1 VLPFDNMSDDTEQE
15 YVADGLAE
23 DITTMLSNLRWLFVV
38 ARNSAFTFKGRAVN
52 IIDVGRELGVRYV
65 LEGSV
70 RKAGRRIRVTTQL
83 IDASNGN
90 HIWADRYGRILDDI
104 FEIQDDITRKVVGML
119 ETEIAGAE
127 QVASLQRPAS
137 LDAWTAYQ
145 RGMSRMAKNYEPAEL
160 RQSVTDFET
169 AVEQPPPPPAP
180 GPQGHRPCR

>member
-1 VLPFDNMSDDTEQE
+1 MTNPKAELAQPDRPSIVVLPFDNMSDDTEQE

-104 FEIQDDITRKVVGML
+104 FEI
-119 ETEIAGAE
+119 
-127 QVASLQRPAS
+127 
-137 LDAWTAYQ
+137 
-145 RGMSRMAKNYEPAEL
+145 
-160 RQSVTDFET
+160 
-169 AVEQPPPPPAP
+169 
-180 GPQGHRPCR
+180 